1 MKPDRTTC
9 RVEEYKLR
17 EDGTPYS
24 VGSQWK
30 GFVFNYRFDVPKST
44 SGKRAFQPT
53 KIVHVENYYWNSL
66 KLLGIVGGTLGLTIG
81 FSFNQGITWII
92 GAVTT
97 IWRTVE
103 KSEKIVPIPN

>member
-1 MKPDRTTC
+1 M
-9 RVEEYKLR
+9 R

-24 VGSQWK
+24 VGSLWK

-92 GAVTT
+92 GAFTT
-97 IWRTVE
+97 IWRTIE
-103 KSEKIVPIPN
+103 KSDKIVPRPN